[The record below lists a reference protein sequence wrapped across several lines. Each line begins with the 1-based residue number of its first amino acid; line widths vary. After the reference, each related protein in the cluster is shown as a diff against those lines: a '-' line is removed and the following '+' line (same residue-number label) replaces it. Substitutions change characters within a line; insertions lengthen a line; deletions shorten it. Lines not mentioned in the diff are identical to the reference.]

1 MSNKRKRD
9 NGQTEVER
17 RSEPKRR
24 KHQRRVAP
32 DGNGVVKLEERA
44 ADPPRS
50 VGELEQTPSASEQQK
65 NPSRR
70 MRKPSYSATL
80 TASTDPTVR
89 GTAVSTDRE
98 QKIAKR
104 RERKRE
110 KSERLKKAK
119 HERREQK
126 NPPWSVS
133 DPVGGRMLNM
143 DPLFSPDEESVFQMT
158 IFELLLNLALGIC
171 S

>member
-9 NGQTEVER
+9 NGQIEVVR

-24 KHQRRVAP
+24 KHERRVTS
-32 DGNGVVKLEERA
+32 DGNGVVKLENRA
-44 ADPPRS
+44 ADLPRT
-50 VGELEQTPSASEQQK
+50 VGELEQAPRASEQQK

-70 MRKPSYSATL
+70 KRKPSASATL
-80 TASTDPTVR
+80 TASNDPTVQ
-89 GTAVSTDRE
+89 GTAVSHDRE

-110 KSERLKKAK
+110 KSERLQKGK
-119 HERREQK
+119 HERRQQK

-143 DPLFSPDEESVFQMT
+143 DPLFSPDEESVLQMI
-158 IFELLLNLALGIC
+158 IFELLLNLALGIYF
-171 S
+171 

>member
-24 KHQRRVAP
+24 KHERRVPP

-44 ADPPRS
+44 AGPPRV
-50 VGELEQTPSASEQQK
+50 VGELEQAPSASEQQK

-70 MRKPSYSATL
+70 KRKPSDSATL
-80 TASTDPTVR
+80 TASNDPIVQ
-89 GTAVSTDRE
+89 GTAVSHDRE

-104 RERKRE
+104 RERKR
-110 KSERLKKAK
+110 KKHERLEKGK
-119 HERREQK
+119 HERRRQK
-126 NPPWSVS
+126 NPQWSVS
-133 DPVGGRMLNM
+133 EPVGGRMLNM
-143 DPLFSPDEESVFQMT
+143 DPLFSPDEESVIQIM
-158 IFELLLNLALGIC
+158 IFELLLNLALGIYF
-171 S
+171 